1 MEKNDVE
8 HIVED
13 NHERY
18 AEDYYGEDNFNSYR
32 NKIGAL
38 VLIKSGTNKSIQD
51 KPFIEKKYFYIS
63 SNFFASS
70 LCELPYVHE
79 MGFKDFINQHNFD
92 FKPYHKFGIQEIDE
106 RTELVAKIADYIW
119 NRDRIIE
126 IE

>member
-1 MEKNDVE
+1 MKKNDVE

-13 NHERY
+13 NYERY

-79 MGFKDFINQHNFD
+79 TGFKDFINQHNFD